1 MTTPKFSQVA
11 VTSKE
16 FNMHK
21 EVSDLMKN
29 HAKEILVS
37 CKIFCKKGKVFQYIQ
52 GDFFTFISLEFGFPI
67 AQVKFTSL
75 IACLIC
81 L

>member
-1 MTTPKFSQVA
+1 MEIPFLLKKMTTPKFSQVA

-37 CKIFCKKGKVFQYIQ
+37 CKIFC
-52 GDFFTFISLEFGFPI
+52 
-67 AQVKFTSL
+67 
-75 IACLIC
+75 
-81 L
+81 